1 MPYRVSSVQ
10 LGEYWP
16 CIGSDRWNEEAG
28 TKIAA
33 LITAWSCT
41 RSAPDQWLQWLKHQ
55 TMIGDQPAAEA
66 GAGIT
71 IRCLVLAC
79 TPFSLNV
86 RLVGLVI
93 L

>member
-1 MPYRVSSVQ
+1 MSCRVSSVQ

-41 RSAPDQWLQWLKHQ
+41 RPAPDQWLQWLKHQ

-66 GAGIT
+66 RGGHHKQM
-71 IRCLVLAC
+71 
-79 TPFSLNV
+79 FSISLYSTFV
-86 RLVGLVI
+86 KCSGSYI
-93 L
+93 MII